1 MVQNSSSKAL
11 RSGNLAK
18 ATGVSPDT
26 IRHYERIGI
35 LPRATRTESGYRLF
49 PASAVEREL
58 VVPANKTPLHHDRF
72 GPGIS

>member
-26 IRHYERIGI
+26 IRHYESIGI

-49 PASAVEREL
+49 PASAVERVL

-72 GPGIS
+72 GPEIS